1 MEGSAMIRPLLTRAL
16 RLLTCAAIAVDCAH
30 LWLAAKIQLAR
41 RWVVR
46 RLCG

>member
-1 MEGSAMIRPLLTRAL
+1 MKRYSLTLAL
-16 RLLTCAAIAVDCAH
+16 RLLTGAAIAVDCAH

-41 RWVVR
+41 RWVVI